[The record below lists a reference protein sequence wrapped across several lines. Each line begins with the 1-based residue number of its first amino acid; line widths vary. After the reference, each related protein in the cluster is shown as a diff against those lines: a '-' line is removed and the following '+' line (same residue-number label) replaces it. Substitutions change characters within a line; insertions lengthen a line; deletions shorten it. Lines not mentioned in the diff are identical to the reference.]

1 MKNLQATKGK
11 KLAMTLNIDVR
22 MVQMFLEIRQ
32 NLRIVGKQ
40 EVIRFLPVCPFIES
54 APEHRARAHFFLK
67 ARLR

>member
-32 NLRIVGKQ
+32 NLRIVGQ
-40 EVIRFLPVCPFIES
+40 PEVIQCAAVSGDQFPDCS
-54 APEHRARAHFFLK
+54 
-67 ARLR
+67 

>member
-32 NLRIVGKQ
+32 NLRISATRKLPSDRAMYDRSSRLTVQ
-40 EVIRFLPVCPFIES
+40 EI
-54 APEHRARAHFFLK
+54 LK
-67 ARLR
+67 EGEYCAIA